1 MRETMFNL
9 NLEFAHP
16 WWLLI
21 LPLPFIIYWFIPAY
35 QTRQTALKVPFFKPL
50 LEALGETP
58 TEGASVLRPTWWQ
71 HFIITIS
78 WLLIVLALTQPTLLG
93 KPQTR
98 ESSGRDV
105 MILVDLSG
113 SMDAQDFTTA
123 EGEKT
128 DRLTAVKQVLTE
140 FINQR
145 EGDRFGLILFG
156 DSAFVQAPF
165 TADHKAWLELL
176 DEAQTG
182 MAGQS
187 THLGDA
193 IGLGIKTLEDNSLDD
208 PDKQKL
214 AIVLTDGND
223 TDSYVAPVD
232 AAKVAKAKD
241 VKIHIIAMGDPK
253 TQGEDEMNMDII
265 HDIAQQSGGQAF
277 QALDRDSLEK
287 AYATINELEPSLYQ
301 STTYRPKIS
310 LHYYFM
316 ALLVIMHLGVYSWAT
331 YSMRRHRRGAS
342 DV

>member
-1 MRETMFNL
+1 MFNL
-9 NLEFAHP
+9 NIELAHP
-16 WWLLI
+16 WWLII

-35 QTRQTALKVPFFKPL
+35 QTRQTALKVPFFQPL

-58 TEGASVLRPTWWQ
+58 TEGASILRPTWWQ
-71 HFIITIS
+71 HLMISFS
-78 WLLIVLALTQPTLLG
+78 WLCIVFALTQPTLLG
-93 KPQTR
+93 APQTR
-98 ESSGRDV
+98 EASGRDL
-105 MILVDLSG
+105 MIMVDLSG
-113 SMDAQDFTTA
+113 SMNAQDFTTQD
-123 EGEKT
+123 GKKI
-128 DRLTAVKQVLTE
+128 DRLTAVKQVLSE
-140 FINQR
+140 FIAQR

-193 IGLGIKTLEDNSLDD
+193 IGLGVKTLEDNSIDT

-232 AAKVAKAKD
+232 AAKVAQAKG
-241 VKIHIIAMGDPK
+241 VKIHIIAMGDPA
-253 TQGEDEMNMDII
+253 TQGEEAMDMDMIN
-265 HDIAQQSGGQAF
+265 DIAKQTGGKAF
-277 QALDRDSLEK
+277 QALDRDALEA
-287 AYATINELEPSLYQ
+287 AYQTINELEPSLYQ

-310 LHYYFM
+310 LHYYLM
-316 ALLVIMHLGVYSWAT
+316 ALLVFVHLLVYSF
-331 YSMRRHRRGAS
+331 AS
-342 DV
+342 RNMFKNKAREGNQND